1 MEAIKIK
8 TLVLYDEEGK
18 ILFTRS
24 AGEITNAFVMN
35 IEIPEG
41 KQLVSINM
49 TDKSPVYE
57 DRKKSQIE
65 LLQEQV
71 DAQAEAI
78 LALMD
83 KES

>member
-1 MEAIKIK
+1 
-8 TLVLYDEEGK
+8 
-18 ILFTRS
+18 
-24 AGEITNAFVMN
+24 MN
-35 IEIPEG
+35 IQILEG

-83 KES
+83 KGS

>member
-8 TLVLYDEEGK
+8 TLVLYDEKGR

-24 AGEITNAFVMN
+24 AGEVTNAFVIN
-35 IEIPEG
+35 VEIPEE
-41 KQLVSINM
+41 KQLVSINVE
-49 TDKSPVYE
+49 DHSPVYE
-57 DRKKSQIE
+57 DRKKTQIE

-83 KES
+83 KGS

>member
-1 MEAIKIK
+1 M
-8 TLVLYDEEGK
+8 
-18 ILFTRS
+18 S
-24 AGEITNAFVMN
+24 

-41 KQLVSINM
+41 KRLVSVNM
-49 TDKSPVYE
+49 EDNSPVYE